1 MERALILPFDE
12 DNDDLDNDDD
22 DDDDDDVDDDDA
34 LSLRRTV
41 INEISDSSNHNNFK
55 SLF

>member
-22 DDDDDDVDDDDA
+22 DVVDIYIMMSVC
-34 LSLRRTV
+34 LFVTK
-41 INEISDSSNHNNFK
+41 NHHF
-55 SLF
+55 LCE